1 MADGASLGGNSMAKS
16 LIPAWGQQGAQN
28 AGGAESP
35 FKSNNNAGNSNPFF
49 NAGKL
54 QQNSGNGGQFTGSI
68 LGGGEKPQEEPS
80 GAIGQYPSF
89 GE

>member
-1 MADGASLGGNSMAKS
+1 MAGEASLGGSNLAKS
-16 LIPAWGQQGAQN
+16 LISPWGQGAQN
-28 AGGAESP
+28 AGGADSP
-35 FKSNNNAGNSNPFF
+35 FNNNGNAGNNNPFM

-54 QQNSGNGGQFTGSI
+54 QQNAGNGGQFTGSI